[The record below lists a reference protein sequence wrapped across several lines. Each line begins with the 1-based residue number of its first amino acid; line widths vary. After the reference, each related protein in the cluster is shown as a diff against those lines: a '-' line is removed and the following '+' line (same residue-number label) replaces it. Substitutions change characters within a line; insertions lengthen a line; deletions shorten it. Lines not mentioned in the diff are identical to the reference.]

1 MATAYTVE
9 PLRESEIPEI
19 GRLARAIW
27 RGHYTTIIGAAQVEY
42 MLQEKYTLDDLKPCL
57 SAAERW
63 FDVLRVNGELAGFLR
78 CSKHS
83 SEALKLEE
91 IYLASEHRGTGLGKV
106 LLLRAEELARENG
119 LGTVFLYVNRGNLNS
134 VAAYRRSGF
143 VVTERKVIDIGSG
156 FVMDDYRM
164 EQVLTP
170 AQ

>member
-1 MATAYTVE
+1 M
-9 PLRESEIPEI
+9 
-19 GRLARAIW
+19 
-27 RGHYTTIIGAAQVEY
+27 
-42 MLQEKYTLDDLKPCL
+42 
-57 SAAERW
+57 
-63 FDVLRVNGELAGFLR
+63 
-78 CSKHS
+78 
-83 SEALKLEE
+83 
-91 IYLASEHRGTGLGKV
+91 